1 MEITN
6 EMKHNIF
13 KREVSAMILE
23 SASWND
29 NPLEVYKDVSME
41 IFLADYIFDG
51 VLYDCLEKDEDYR
64 VGDYTEYI
72 EDFNIV
78 RDSLWYSGAI
88 ADFYRENNLCDLHE
102 CYDYFT
108 ETLTEMCPE
117 CETEVELVTEL
128 KWQVCP
134 SCGKPIAP
142 CGLCNMDFVKCS
154 DCPLGCDKRN

>member
-41 IFLADYIFDG
+41 VFLADYIFDG

-64 VGDYTEYI
+64 VGDYTE
-72 EDFNIV
+72 
-78 RDSLWYSGAI
+78 
-88 ADFYRENNLCDLHE
+88 
-102 CYDYFT
+102 
-108 ETLTEMCPE
+108 
-117 CETEVELVTEL
+117 
-128 KWQVCP
+128 
-134 SCGKPIAP
+134 
-142 CGLCNMDFVKCS
+142 
-154 DCPLGCDKRN
+154 

>member
-41 IFLADYIFDG
+41 VFLADYIFDG